1 MRILL
6 IEDEATL
13 RNNLQE
19 RLRHEGHVVDVA
31 TDGKEGLYAG
41 SEYPIDVA
49 VVDLGLPKLPG
60 IEVIRQLR
68 ARGRT
73 FPIIILT
80 ARGRWQD
87 KEEGL
92 EAGGDDYLVKP
103 FEVEELLA
111 RLRALVRR
119 AAGWTRASLQ
129 CGPLVL
135 DTTAQALQRDGEV
148 VELTG
153 YEYRVLEY
161 LMLHSGEVVSK
172 TELTEHLY
180 EEDHDRDSNVIEV
193 FIRRLR
199 AKLDPDGTLNPIET
213 LRGRGYRFTL
223 ARGEN

>member
-1 MRILL
+1 M
-6 IEDEATL
+6 
-13 RNNLQE
+13 
-19 RLRHEGHVVDVA
+19 
-31 TDGKEGLYAG
+31 
-41 SEYPIDVA
+41 
-49 VVDLGLPKLPG
+49 
-60 IEVIRQLR
+60 
-68 ARGRT
+68 
-73 FPIIILT
+73 
-80 ARGRWQD
+80 
-87 KEEGL
+87 EGL

-135 DTTAQALQRDGEV
+135 DTTAQTLQRDGAA

-161 LMLHSGEVVSK
+161 LMLHSGEVISK

-193 FIRRLR
+193 FVRRLR

-223 ARGEN
+223 ARGGN

>member
-6 IEDEATL
+6 IEDDKEAASYLVKGLT
-13 RNNLQE
+13 E
-19 RLRHEGHVVDVA
+19 SGHVVDHAADGEDGLYMALTGNYDIVVVDRMLPKRDGLSIIRMLRA
-31 TDGKEGLYAG
+31 DGKSTPVLVLSALGEVDDRIEGL
-41 SEYPIDVA
+41 
-49 VVDLGLPKLPG
+49 
-60 IEVIRQLR
+60 R
-68 ARGRT
+68 
-73 FPIIILT
+73 
-80 ARGRWQD
+80 
-87 KEEGL
+87 
-92 EAGGDDYLVKP
+92 AGGDDYLVKP

-135 DTTAQALQRDGEV
+135 DTTAQTLQRDGAS